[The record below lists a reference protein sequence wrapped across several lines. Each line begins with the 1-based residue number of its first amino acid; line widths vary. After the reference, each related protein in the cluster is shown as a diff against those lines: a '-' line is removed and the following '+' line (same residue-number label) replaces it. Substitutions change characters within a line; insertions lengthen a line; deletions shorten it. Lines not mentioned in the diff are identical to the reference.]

1 MVLPHTHQG
10 TRRVVRRIS
19 TSSST
24 GCLLDCGPKR
34 QGRELLRRRPC
45 VPTSSRSFAL
55 EVLRR
60 TIHSSSFLHCV
71 GFPWKR
77 FSVLFAFT
85 VQVNRAACFPTHIEI
100 RVDDPCQDACEGFG
114 FQEKSKV
121 VTLLKGVF
129 TSYAYCCQSRRA
141 LRRDGFEFGTVS
153 DFQGGQLWRRLQYSK
168 SMWLVI
174 RRVPSRS
181 VLQNPGSRKV

>member
-1 MVLPHTHQG
+1 MVLPYTHQG

-19 TSSST
+19 TLSSAA
-24 GCLLDCGPKR
+24 CLLDCGPKR

-85 VQVNRAACFPTHIEI
+85 LQRNRAACFPTHIEI

-121 VTLLKGVF
+121 VTLLERRVHVIRILL
-129 TSYAYCCQSRRA
+129 SIRRA
-141 LRRDGFEFGTVS
+141 LRRDGFEFGTGPTFKAGS
-153 DFQGGQLWRRLQYSK
+153 CGGGCNTPRACGW
-168 SMWLVI
+168 
-174 RRVPSRS
+174 
-181 VLQNPGSRKV
+181 